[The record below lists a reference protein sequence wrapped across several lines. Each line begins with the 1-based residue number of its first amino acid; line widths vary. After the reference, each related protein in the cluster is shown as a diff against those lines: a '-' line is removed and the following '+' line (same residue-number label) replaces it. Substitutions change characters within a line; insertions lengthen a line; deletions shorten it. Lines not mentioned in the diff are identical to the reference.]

1 MERHDDGCSAGD
13 KRATVRPVAPECHQ
27 GANVLLMAEA
37 IGGARSGEDPDG
49 DEFSKKEPE

>member
-1 MERHDDGCSAGD
+1 
-13 KRATVRPVAPECHQ
+13 
-27 GANVLLMAEA
+27 MAEA